1 MNTKKEL
8 LKKNSGRSEDLYQHR
23 TCKHHYYYCCCCFI
37 HKRFLLQNFKLE
49 NEKVRHLNLVNMI

>member
-8 LKKNSGRSEDLYQHR
+8 LKKISGRSEDL
-23 TCKHHYYYCCCCFI
+23 CKHHYYYCCCCFI